1 MPARVPRVVKTE
13 AIVLRHRR
21 LGDADR
27 IITLLTP
34 LRGKVDVVAKGTLRS
49 RSRMAGHLEPATH
62 VEVVLAHGASMDI
75 VTQAQSIESFGPIRA
90 DLDRLSTAMYLL
102 EIADR
107 LTYED
112 AETNAVYGL
121 LLAALVRIARGD
133 GLQLV
138 TRTFEL
144 GLLEAAGFRPE
155 WTQCVVCGSPVAAE
169 DAAWSAT
176 AGGVLCRD
184 CRGTHPGAT
193 PLDASVVRVLR
204 AFQTLPYEEAARV
217 RLSGELI
224 GRLERVM
231 HELMHTVIERELK
244 SAEFVATARRASAD
258 AARQDLRAS
267 T

>member
-1 MPARVPRVVKTE
+1 MPARVPRVIKTE

-27 IITLLTP
+27 IVTLLTP
-34 LRGKVDVVAKGTLRS
+34 LRGKIDVVAKGTLRS
-49 RSRMAGHLEPATH
+49 RSRMAGHLEPPTH
-62 VEVVLAHGASMDI
+62 VEVVLAHGQSMDI
-75 VTQAQSIESFGPIRA
+75 VTQAQAIESFGAVRS

-107 LTYED
+107 LTYEE
-112 AETNAVYGL
+112 AETNAIYGQ

-133 GLQLV
+133 GLQLIA
-138 TRTFEL
+138 RTFEL

-155 WTQCVVCGSPVAAE
+155 WGQCVVCGSPVAAD
-169 DAAWSAT
+169 DAAWSAI

-184 CRGTHPGAT
+184 CRGGHPTAT
-193 PLDASVVRVLR
+193 ALDPRVLRVLR
-204 AFQTLPYEEAARV
+204 AFQALPYEEAARI
-217 RLSGELI
+217 RLAPELI

-244 SAEFVATARRASAD
+244 SAAFVATARRAGGVPGA
-258 AARQDLRAS
+258 QDSRAS